1 MSESSFKTPV
11 GRLLKIGFWEG
22 ISYLILLIIAMPL
35 KYWAGMPQPV
45 RIVGMA
51 HGILFV
57 AYIVALLHATIF
69 YKWSIKTFLIG
80 FFLSFL
86 PFGTFFLE
94 KVINWEKK

>member
-1 MSESSFKTPV
+1 MSENSFKTPV

-22 ISYLILLIIAMPL
+22 VSYLVLLIIAMPL

-51 HGILFV
+51 HGILFI
-57 AYIVALLHATIF
+57 AYIVALLHATVF
-69 YKWSIKTFLIG
+69 YKWSVKTLLIAFL
-80 FFLSFL
+80 LSFL

-94 KVINWEKK
+94 KVLNAEKK